1 MLYKGDTLYLDWLE
15 DGIAELVF
23 DAPGSVN
30 KLDTATVA
38 SLGQALEVLEKQHD
52 LKGLLLRSNKAAFIV
67 GADITEFLSLF
78 LVPEE
83 QLSQWLHFANSVF
96 NRLEDLPVPTL
107 AAVNGYALGG
117 GCECVLATDYRLAT
131 PDLRIGL
138 PETKLGIM
146 PGFGGSVRLPRML
159 GADSALEIIA
169 AGKDVGAEHALKIG
183 LVDGVVK
190 QEKLIEGAIAV
201 LRQAITGDLDWRAKR
216 QPKLEPL
223 KLSKIEAAM
232 SFTIAKGMV
241 AQTAGKHYPAPMTA
255 VKTIEAAARFGREEA
270 LNLENKSFVPL
281 AHTNEARALVGIFL
295 NDQYVKGKAKKLT
308 KDIETPKQAAVL
320 GAGIM
325 GGGIAYQSAWKGVPV
340 IMKDINDKSLNLG
353 MTEAAKLLNKQLERG
368 KIDGLKLAGVI
379 STIHPTLDYAGF
391 DRVDVV
397 VEAVVENP
405 KVKKAV
411 LAETEQK
418 VRPETVLA
426 SNTSTIPIGE
436 LASALE
442 RPENFCGMHF
452 FNPVHRMPLVEIIR
466 GEKSSDETIAKV
478 VAWASKMGKTPIVVN
493 NCPGFFVNRVLF
505 PYFAGFSQLL
515 RDGADFRKVD
525 KVMEKQFGWPM
536 GPAYLLDVVGID
548 TAHHAQAVM
557 AAGFPQRMQK
567 EYRDAIDALFDASR
581 FGQKNGLGFWRYKE
595 DSKGKPKKEEDAAVD
610 DLLASVS
617 QTKRDFSDDEII
629 ARMMIPMINEV
640 VRCLEEG
647 IIASPAEADM
657 ALVYGLGFPPFH
669 GGAFRNV
676 RAEDLSAHLMRSL
689 LARNPSLTAATLD
702 DIYWGCVQQTL
713 EQGFNIARNA
723 ALLAEIPH
731 SVPAVT
737 VNRLCGSS
745 MQALHDA
752 ARMIMTGDA
761 QVCLVGGVEHMGH
774 VPMSHGV
781 DFHPG
786 LSRNVAKA
794 AGMMGLTAEMLSRLH
809 GISREM
815 QDQFAARSHARAW
828 AATQSGAFKTEI
840 IPTGGHDADGVLKQF
855 NYDEVIRPETTVEAL
870 STLRPAFDP
879 VSGTVTA
886 GTSSA
891 LSDGAAAMLVM
902 SESRARELGLK
913 PRARIRSMAV
923 VGCDPSIMG
932 YGPVPASKLA
942 LKKAGLSASD
952 IDVFEMN
959 EAFAAQ
965 ILPCIKDLGLMEQID
980 EKINLNGGAIAL
992 GHPLGC
998 SGARISTT
1006 LINLMERKDAQFG
1019 LATMCIGLGQGIATV
1034 FERV

>member
-38 SLGQALEVLEKQHD
+38 SLGHALDVLEKQSD
-52 LKGLLLRSNKAAFIV
+52 LKGLLLRSEKAAFIV

-96 NRLEDLPVPTL
+96 NRLEDLPVPTIS
-107 AAVNGYALGG
+107 AVNGYALGG

-146 PGFGGSVRLPRML
+146 PGFGGSVRLPRLL

-169 AGKDVGAEHALKIG
+169 AGKDVGADQALKIG
-183 LVDGVVK
+183 LVDGVVAA
-190 QEKLIEGAIAV
+190 EKLRDGALAI
-201 LRQAITGDLDWRAKR
+201 LRQAMNGDLDW
-216 QPKLEPL
+216 
-223 KLSKIEAAM
+223 
-232 SFTIAKGMV
+232 
-241 AQTAGKHYPAPMTA
+241 
-255 VKTIEAAARFGREEA
+255 
-270 LNLENKSFVPL
+270 
-281 AHTNEARALVGIFL
+281 
-295 NDQYVKGKAKKLT
+295 KAKKLT
-308 KDIETPKQAAVL
+308 KDVETPKHAAVL

-340 IMKDINDKSLNLG
+340 VMKDISDKSLTLG

-379 STIHPTLDYAGF
+379 STIQPTLEYSGF

-411 LAETEQK
+411 LAETETK
-418 VRPETVLA
+418 VRPDTVLA
-426 SNTSTIPIGE
+426 SNTSTIPISE
-436 LASALE
+436 LASVLQ

-452 FNPVHRMPLVEIIR
+452 FNPVHRMPLVEVIR
-466 GEKSSDETIAKV
+466 GEKTSDNTIAKV

-493 NCPGFFVNRVLF
+493 DCPGFFVNRVLF

-567 EYRDAIDALFDASR
+567 DYRDAIDALFDANR
-581 FGQKNGLGFWRYKE
+581 FGQKNGLGFWRYKD

-610 DLLASVS
+610 SLLADVS
-617 QTKRDFSDDEII
+617 QSKRDFSDEEII
-629 ARMMIPMINEV
+629 ARMMIPMVNEV

-669 GGAFRNV
+669 GGAFRWL
-676 RAEDLSAHLMRSL
+676 DTIGSAKYLDMAQQYQHLGPL
-689 LARNPSLTAATLD
+689 
-702 DIYWGCVQQTL
+702 Y
-713 EQGFNIARNA
+713 E
-723 ALLAEIPH
+723 
-731 SVPAVT
+731 VPAGL
-737 VNRLCGSS
+737 R
-745 MQALHDA
+745 DK
-752 ARMIMTGDA
+752 ARHNEA
-761 QVCLVGGVEHMGH
+761 YYPQVEPARPVG
-774 VPMSHGV
+774 
-781 DFHPG
+781 
-786 LSRNVAKA
+786 
-794 AGMMGLTAEMLSRLH
+794 
-809 GISREM
+809 
-815 QDQFAARSHARAW
+815 
-828 AATQSGAFKTEI
+828 
-840 IPTGGHDADGVLKQF
+840 
-855 NYDEVIRPETTVEAL
+855 
-870 STLRPAFDP
+870 
-879 VSGTVTA
+879 
-886 GTSSA
+886 
-891 LSDGAAAMLVM
+891 
-902 SESRARELGLK
+902 
-913 PRARIRSMAV
+913 
-923 VGCDPSIMG
+923 
-932 YGPVPASKLA
+932 A
-942 LKKAGLSASD
+942 LKTA
-952 IDVFEMN
+952 
-959 EAFAAQ
+959 
-965 ILPCIKDLGLMEQID
+965 
-980 EKINLNGGAIAL
+980 
-992 GHPLGC
+992 
-998 SGARISTT
+998 
-1006 LINLMERKDAQFG
+1006 
-1019 LATMCIGLGQGIATV
+1019 
-1034 FERV
+1034 